1 MMPDVDAKVDDAY
14 ANVGNVVEDA
24 FAWVRKVEIA
34 QAVVD
39 AMVELAYANVG
50 NEEEA

>member
-14 ANVGNVVEDA
+14 AKLGNVVEA

>member
-1 MMPDVDAKVDDAY
+1 MPDAY
-14 ANVGNVVEDA
+14 ANVGKVEDA